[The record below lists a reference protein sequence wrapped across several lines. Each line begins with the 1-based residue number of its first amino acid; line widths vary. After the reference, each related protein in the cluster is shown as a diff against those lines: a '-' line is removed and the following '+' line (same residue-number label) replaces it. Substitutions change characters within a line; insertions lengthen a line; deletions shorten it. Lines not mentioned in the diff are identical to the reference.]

1 MSLDFQFQVFVLFT
15 FVHLTCYLGSLQ
27 WIWASLQL
35 VQLDFY
41 GVLLLPC
48 RHLFVRYLLKFILT
62 FLYQKELE
70 WSISVYTLHKNWSFP
85 LRISSVNVIKSAGN
99 CWFGHIYWRNPWW
112 KTSFFEQIESRLIH
126 HAPCSLQSL
135 FKSLAKLIKTI
146 KLIRYSGHQ
155 ISSLEKGSVSFKGFY
170 GLHSITKV
178 SHMWF

>member
-70 WSISVYTLHKNWSFP
+70 
-85 LRISSVNVIKSAGN
+85 
-99 CWFGHIYWRNPWW
+99 
-112 KTSFFEQIESRLIH
+112 
-126 HAPCSLQSL
+126 
-135 FKSLAKLIKTI
+135 
-146 KLIRYSGHQ
+146 
-155 ISSLEKGSVSFKGFY
+155 
-170 GLHSITKV
+170 
-178 SHMWF
+178 